1 MYGPFSFHIN
11 LRPDSNTYNVQLVFQ
26 MTVRMATCRELA
38 EDKQAVQDVRK
49 YYFDL
54 EQSSTPVSVLLP
66 WFPSPARVVKTKATF
81 QLYFLIKKCITMR
94 REAKIPS
101 SDPID
106 LLIANGDSDEVI
118 IGVSALDVFYHFEFF

>member
-1 MYGPFSFHIN
+1 
-11 LRPDSNTYNVQLVFQ
+11 
-26 MTVRMATCRELA
+26 MTVRMATCQELA

-66 WFPSPARVVKTKATF
+66 WFPSPVRVVKTKATF
-81 QLYFLIKKCITMR
+81 QLYFLIKKCIKMQ

-101 SDPID
+101 ADPID
-106 LLIANGDSDEVI
+106 LLIANRDSDEVI
-118 IGVSALDVFYHFEFF
+118 IGVSAFNVFYHFEFF